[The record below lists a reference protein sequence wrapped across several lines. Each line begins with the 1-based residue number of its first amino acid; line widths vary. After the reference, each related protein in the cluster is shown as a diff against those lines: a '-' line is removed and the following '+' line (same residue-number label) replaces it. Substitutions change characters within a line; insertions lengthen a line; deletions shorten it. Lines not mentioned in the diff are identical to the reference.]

1 MHDQCYAHQY
11 RIYCSCSC
19 RKRKPADE
27 DVADDEDEEQSLF
40 ALSAG
45 EEGATSFSSQEPEK
59 LVRKWPTNIGKS
71 YEWGKKII
79 PGQTHRER
87 DSSFDRS
94 EFQSVDG
101 DKVFH
106 YNHWVQRHELTYGAR
121 STFERA
127 QRALVAK
134 QQDQHSV
141 QLACKFSIES
151 KLTQV
156 PYRKSLQCFSCV
168 LDIQLFIDI
177 HIMHHCLCFVLK
189 MRI

>member
-1 MHDQCYAHQY
+1 MLCSP
-11 RIYCSCSC
+11 IYCSCSC

-27 DVADDEDEEQSLF
+27 EEDDDESV
-40 ALSAG
+40 G
-45 EEGATSFSSQEPEK
+45 EEEAASFGSQDPEK
-59 LVRKWPTNIGKS
+59 LVRKWPTNIGQS
-71 YEWGKKII
+71 FEWGKKIS

-87 DSSFDRS
+87 ESTFDRS

-106 YNHWVQRHELTYGAR
+106 YNNWVHRHELTYGAR

-134 QQDQHSV
+134 QQDQHSIK
-141 QLACKFSIES
+141 LKCKFSIES

-177 HIMHHCLCFVLK
+177 LCIIVYVLFC
-189 MRI
+189 R